1 MAAPL
6 PDSDAVP
13 LVMGVAEA
21 TPHSTKYALFDP
33 APSAPR
39 LSCEDVEVTEGWSSG
54 RLVPCTENIYDHQ
67 IGALAAG
74 DRVLIK
80 SQIQTTNGQP

>member
-39 LSCEDVEVTEGWSSG
+39 LV
-54 RLVPCTENIYDHQ
+54 Y
-67 IGALAAG
+67 LA
-74 DRVLIK
+74 K
-80 SQIQTTNGQP
+80 TWK